1 MKIYLVG
8 GAVRDKLLGI
18 PHNEKD
24 WVVVGST
31 PEEMLKQG
39 FKPVGK
45 DFPVFIHPRTGD
57 EYALARTE
65 RKVGKGYKGFE
76 FYADKNIT
84 LENDLKRRDLTINAI
99 AETKEGKIIDPFHGQ
114 DDLKKKILRHVSLA
128 FSEDPVRIL
137 RVARFAAKFGDF
149 KIAPETMKLM
159 QVIVASG
166 EVNAL
171 VPERVWQE
179 FSRALSEPHPEN
191 FIEVLRGCNALKII
205 FPEIDVLFGVPER
218 TDYHPE
224 ADAGKHMLLTLKE
237 AVKLSKDP
245 ATRFAALCHDFGKA
259 KTPKDI
265 LPKHHG
271 HEEEGA
277 KLVKEFCKRIRA
289 PREYQDLAVLVARFH
304 GNCHKLSELTAQT
317 ILKMLK
323 AIDPFRKPERFE
335 KFLIAC
341 EADEK
346 GRLGHE
352 NDLYPQAELFREIY
366 EECDSIDIRKLIA
379 KLSDNQTIE
388 ETIRLERLKVIKS
401 LICNSA
407 SC

>member
-8 GAVRDKLLGI
+8 GAVRDKLLDI

-45 DFPVFIHPRTGD
+45 DFPVFIHPSTGD

-65 RKVGKGYKGFE
+65 RKIGKGYKGFE
-76 FYADKNIT
+76 FYADENVT
-84 LENDLKRRDLTINAI
+84 LEDDLKRRDLTINAI
-99 AETKEGKIIDPFHGQ
+99 AETKEGEIIDPFHGQ
-114 DDLKKKILRHVSLA
+114 DDLKKKILRHVSPA

-137 RVARFAAKFGDF
+137 RVARFAAKFGAF
-149 KIAPETMKLM
+149 EIAPETMDLM
-159 QVIVASG
+159 KVIVASG

-179 FSRALSEPHPEN
+179 FSRALSEPHPEK
-191 FIEVLRGCNALKII
+191 FIEVLRECNALKII
-205 FPEIDVLFGVPER
+205 FPEIDALFGVPER
-218 TDYHPE
+218 MDYHPE
-224 ADAGKHMLLTLKE
+224 LDTGIHTLLTLKQ
-237 AVKLSKDP
+237 AVKLTNDP
-245 ATRFAALCHDFGKA
+245 ITRFAALCHDFGKA

-271 HEEEGA
+271 HEEESVN
-277 KLVKEFCKRIRA
+277 LVKEFCKRIKA

-304 GNCHKLSELTAQT
+304 SNCHKLSELTPQT

-335 KFLIAC
+335 KFLLAC

-352 NDLYPQAELFREIY
+352 NDPYPQAKLFREIY
-366 EECDSIDIRKLIA
+366 EACDSIDTRKLIA
-379 KLSDNQTIE
+379 ELSDNQTIE
-388 ETIRLERLKVIKS
+388 ETIRLEQLKVIKN
-401 LICNSA
+401 IMA
-407 SC
+407 SHS